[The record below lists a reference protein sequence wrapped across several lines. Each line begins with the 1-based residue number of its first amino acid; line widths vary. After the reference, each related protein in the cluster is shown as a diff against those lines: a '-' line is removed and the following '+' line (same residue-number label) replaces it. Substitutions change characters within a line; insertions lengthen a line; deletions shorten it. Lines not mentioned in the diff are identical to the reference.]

1 MIFIHSKHGI
11 VSFMQA
17 LTLGCDL
24 VLTKF
29 LAGISP
35 SLFCHFLTT
44 ALDHFLFYHET
55 IYGLSLV

>member
-1 MIFIHSKHGI
+1 
-11 VSFMQA
+11 MQA

-29 LAGISP
+29 LVGISP

-44 ALDHFLFYHET
+44 ALDHFLFYHKT